1 MKIVIVNDDGYKE
14 PFHHDFVNHLK
25 KLAFDVISVTPSEN
39 MSGFASAISI
49 RSDIQFTEYESRM
62 YKVHGTSVDCAL
74 IGIGLANYFW
84 GKPDLFVSGINRGM
98 NYGPCVVYSGTYAAA
113 RESSRQGI
121 FSVSFSANETSSKL
135 NRRILD
141 NATLILEKI
150 LSDKFYNKDSVLN
163 VNFNSV
169 LSDKLLIE
177 NEVINKSYNLFNVPN
192 IKSMDEGIVRYS
204 FNKKFERLDF
214 FTMIGLIHNLNYFSI
229 SSNDYIEFKDWLNK
243 F

>member
-25 KLAFDVISVTPSEN
+25 KLAFDVISVTPGEN

-49 RSDIQFTEYESRM
+49 RNEVQFTEYASRM
-62 YKVHGTSVDCAL
+62 YKVHGTPVDCAL

-84 GKPDLFVSGINRGM
+84 GKPDLFVSGINKGM
-98 NYGPCVVYSGTYAAA
+98 NYGPCVIYSGTYAAA
-113 RESSRQGI
+113 RESSRQGVLA
-121 FSVSFSANETSSKL
+121 VSFSANETSSKL
-135 NRRILD
+135 NRKILD
-141 NATLILEKI
+141 GATLILEKI
-150 LSDKFYNKDSVLN
+150 LSEKFNNKNAILN

-192 IKSMDEGIVRYS
+192 IKSVDEGIVRYS
-204 FNKKFERLDF
+204 FNKKFEQLDF
-214 FTMIGLIHNLNYFSI
+214 FTMIGLIHNLNNFSI
-229 SSNDYIEFKDWLNK
+229 SSDDYGKFKDWLSK